1 MALAEHHPSQLYK
14 RNRGVLG
21 MTHRQLH
28 EFAATKG
35 LTPTRSG
42 LKRKAVPLRSMRRG
56 G

>member
-21 MTHRQLH
+21 MTRGQLH
-28 EFAATKG
+28 EFAATK
-35 LTPTRSG
+35 G